1 MGIGILL
8 PRLRTWIFFGALPSA
23 SCSWSREWISW
34 ASSPGRCLPRQLIL
48 WSPAKLGSLFLLYS
62 KVTPFHMCVYM
73 CIHEHACK
81 NISYSFL
88 LWFITGYWIQFP
100 VLHSKTLLF
109 ISPKCTSFH
118 LLIPSS
124 NPSFPHLISPLATR
138 SLLSMSLRLFLQ
150 HIPLNQIFT
159 LILLKWLEY

>member
-1 MGIGILL
+1 MWTSPFPHFLEPSICAQFTYPYSIHIIFLIILKYSWFTVL
-8 PRLRTWIFFGALPSA
+8 IFSVQWYSQVTQFIYIYTHIHTHIYMYISF
-23 SCSWSREWISW
+23 SCSF
-34 ASSPGRCLPRQLIL
+34 P
-48 WSPAKLGSLFLLYS
+48 
-62 KVTPFHMCVYM
+62 
-73 CIHEHACK
+73 
-81 NISYSFL
+81 

-100 VLHSKTLLF
+100 VLRSKTLLF
-109 ISPKCTSFH
+109 ISPKFTSFH

-124 NPSFPHLISPLATR
+124 NPSFPHLTSPLATR

>member
-1 MGIGILL
+1 MWTSPFPHFLEPSICAQFTYPYSIHI
-8 PRLRTWIFFGALPSA
+8 IFLINWSIVDLQCCVNFFSTVVQQSDSVHRYIYIYTHIHTHIYMYISF
-23 SCSWSREWISW
+23 SCSF
-34 ASSPGRCLPRQLIL
+34 P
-48 WSPAKLGSLFLLYS
+48 
-62 KVTPFHMCVYM
+62 
-73 CIHEHACK
+73 
-81 NISYSFL
+81 

-100 VLHSKTLLF
+100 VLHSRTLLF
-109 ISPKCTSFH
+109 ISPKYTSFH

-124 NPSFPHLISPLATR
+124 NPSFPHLTSPLATR